1 MKTILRAELS
11 LKTDDRIEVTI
22 QSKGNPDEVIDS
34 KVGLKFALPQDIK

>member
-11 LKTDDRIEVTI
+11 VKTDDRIKVTI
-22 QSKGNPDEVIDS
+22 QSKGNPDQVIDS